1 MINYKS
7 VNKELDS
14 LCEGVSYDITLLA
27 NASALLYKNMDN
39 INWLGF
45 YILKDNELLLGP
57 FQGNPACVKI
67 QIGKGVCG
75 TCIMEERTI
84 VVGNVHE
91 FPGHIAC
98 DERSKSEIVIP
109 IYKGKKIYGVL
120 DIDSPVYNRFDD
132 NDREGLEESVKI
144 IEKYI

>member
-14 LCEGVSYDITLLA
+14 LCEGVSYDITILA

-45 YILKDNELLLGP
+45 YILKDDELLLGP

-75 TCIMEERTI
+75 TCIKEGRTI

-109 IYKGKKIYGVL
+109 IYKDRLIYGVL
-120 DIDSPVYNRFDD
+120 DIDSQIFNRFDD
-132 NDREGLEESVKI
+132 NDREGLEEAVKI

>member
-27 NASALLYKNMDN
+27 NACALLYKNMDN

-75 TCIMEERTI
+75 TCIKEERTI
-84 VVGNVHE
+84 VVDNVHE

>member
-14 LCEGVSYDITLLA
+14 LCEGVNFDITILS

-45 YILKDNELLLGP
+45 YILKDDELLLGP

-67 QIGKGVCG
+67 QIRRNFIC
-75 TCIMEERTI
+75 
-84 VVGNVHE
+84 
-91 FPGHIAC
+91 
-98 DERSKSEIVIP
+98 
-109 IYKGKKIYGVL
+109 L
-120 DIDSPVYNRFDD
+120 
-132 NDREGLEESVKI
+132 
-144 IEKYI
+144 